1 MREEDDYEQ
10 QMGKD
15 WKKEVVM
22 AYLKVLPYHFPY
34 LSQVSWYNDQQS
46 N

>member
-1 MREEDDYEQ
+1 
-10 QMGKD
+10 
-15 WKKEVVM
+15 VVM

-46 N
+46 NWVPSKYMSRVFTAEK